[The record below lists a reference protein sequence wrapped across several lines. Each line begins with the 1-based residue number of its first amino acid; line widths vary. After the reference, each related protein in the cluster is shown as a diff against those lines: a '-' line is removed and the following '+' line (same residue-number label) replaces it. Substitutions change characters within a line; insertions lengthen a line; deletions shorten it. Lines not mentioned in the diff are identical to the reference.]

1 MPLRLVLLAFLT
13 VYHAAIPYVAGGI
26 NRTAYN
32 GPVGLNLYEDDYP
45 TAGLHKMM
53 NAVDP

>member
-1 MPLRLVLLAFLT
+1 VPLRLVLLAFLT